1 MSRILIEPV
10 STCPCEGY
18 EPPRRMTEQEYQ
30 WASSILAAYLFGE
43 LGIPHRL
50 FISGDAPG
58 AVMFLENWTPAE
70 LAQ

>member
-1 MSRILIEPV
+1 
-10 STCPCEGY
+10 
-18 EPPRRMTEQEYQ
+18 MTEQEYQ